1 MREKIVC
8 LVCFTLEIALLSTKS
23 FCLLLRIW
31 VGWERLRRMKINWN
45 IRKQLLWENVLLL
58 CQGGEFWTPL
68 KVGCAGCQVTSH
80 GGEGLEVE

>member
-1 MREKIVC
+1 MREKIDC
-8 LVCFTLEIALLSTKS
+8 RVCFTLETALLSTKS
-23 FCLLLRIW
+23 FCLLLR
-31 VGWERLRRMKINWN
+31 VGVGRERLRRVKINWN
-45 IRKQLLWENVLLL
+45 IRKLLLWENVLLL